1 MDLHLSWTSLG
12 MAAAIGLLVAL
23 AGTGRSP
30 SGRSA
35 SSAPFAPFGA
45 SGSRSKTGSTNQ
57 DRERDPRGW
66 SKWAPSLKPPRSV
79 VNGMTR
85 AAWNPRL
92 PSLNRSGRN
101 GGRGAPWGAAR
112 WAVRGEVGPLLTTGT
127 EPGRLVLGTL
137 ARSRGR
143 PGRAVLAAEPAQS
156 VAVIGPTQSGKTT
169 ALAVPAIL
177 GWAGPVLAASV
188 KTDLLHDTFAWRR
201 RCGRVWCFD
210 PARATGLPASRW
222 SPLPVAR
229 TWGGARRV
237 AADLTEVARG
247 TGTTADGEF
256 WYATAAKLLAPL
268 LFAASN
274 GGLEM
279 RDVVRWVDTQ
289 EVGEVAD
296 ILAATGVP
304 EAMQAARATW
314 QRDDRQRSSVYTT
327 AETVLEPF
335 AEPDV
340 DDPFAGVP
348 SAHHGLTD
356 TPPYGTP
363 AAVAARRF
371 GSPNEH
377 AGGRTGLAPG
387 DVDPASLLMGTNT
400 LYVCAPAHD
409 QRRLRGLFSA
419 LVKQVLEAAFSRSA
433 RLGGPLSPPLLVV
446 LDEAANIAP
455 LVELDGLAATC
466 AGHGVQLVT
475 VWQDLAQVTAR
486 YGERAGTVVNNHRAK
501 IFLSGTADPGT
512 LDHASHLVGDQELLI
527 PSVTHDPTG
536 ARSVTASPVQR
547 RLLPPEALRQLPPG
561 TGVLVYGSLPPVHLA
576 LRPWFDDPLL
586 SERARCGP
594 APPTPP
600 APSRIP

>member
-1 MDLHLSWTSLG
+1 
-12 MAAAIGLLVAL
+12 MA
-23 AGTGRSP
+23 RSP
-30 SGRSA
+30 GNARFSSVGR
-35 SSAPFAPFGA
+35 
-45 SGSRSKTGSTNQ
+45 
-57 DRERDPRGW
+57 
-66 SKWAPSLKPPRSV
+66 L
-79 VNGMTR
+79 
-85 AAWNPRL
+85 
-92 PSLNRSGRN
+92 GRN
-101 GGRGAPWGAAR
+101 GGRGAASGAAR
-112 WAVRGEVGPLLTTGT
+112 WAARSELGPLVTAGA

-143 PGRAVLAAEPAQS
+143 PGRTVLAAEPAQS
-156 VAVIGPTQSGKTT
+156 VAVFGPTQSGKTT

-188 KTDLLHDTFAWRR
+188 KTDLVHDTLAWRR
-201 RCGRVWCFD
+201 HCGRVWCFD
-210 PARATGLPASRW
+210 PARATGLPAGRW

-247 TGTTADGEF
+247 AGTTADGEF

-304 EAMQAARATW
+304 EAMQAAQATW

-335 AEPDV
+335 AEPEI
-340 DDPFAGVP
+340 DDPPAGIP
-348 SAHHGLTD
+348 TAHHGRAD

-363 AAVAARRF
+363 AVVPGPHPGPSIQYASGPAD
-371 GSPNEH
+371 PD
-377 AGGRTGLAPG
+377 TG
-387 DVDPASLLMGTNT
+387 DVDPAGLLLGTNT
-400 LYVCAPAHD
+400 LYLCAPAHD
-409 QRRLRGLFSA
+409 QRRLRGLFTA

-455 LVELDGLAATC
+455 LAELDGLAATC
-466 AGHGVQLVT
+466 AGHGIQLVT

-501 IFLSGTADPGT
+501 IFLSGTADPRT
-512 LDHASHLVGDQELLI
+512 LEHASHLVGDEELLI
-527 PSVTHDPTG
+527 PSVTRDPTG

-547 RLLPPEALRQLPPG
+547 RLLPPEALRRLPSG
-561 TGVLVYGSLPPVHLA
+561 TGVLVYGSLPPVQLA

-586 SERARCGP
+586 SERARFAP
-594 APPTPP
+594 APPGMHPERAAARRGSVGPECPVSTTVTVG
-600 APSRIP
+600 RDERRR